1 MIKLEIELQD
11 DFVKILKMLVVIK
24 LGSST
29 NNIREEFWKD
39 SIEELIVELAEEEV
53 FNRIKGFPELFPTI
67 QRYYGDVFESS
78 EQKEE

>member
-1 MIKLEIELQD
+1 MMKLEIELQD
-11 DFVKILKMLVVIK
+11 NFVKILKMLVVIQ

-29 NNIREEFWKD
+29 KNVREEFWKD

-53 FNRIKGFPELFPTI
+53 FNRIKDFPVLFPTI
-67 QRYYGDVFESS
+67 QQYYGDVFERP